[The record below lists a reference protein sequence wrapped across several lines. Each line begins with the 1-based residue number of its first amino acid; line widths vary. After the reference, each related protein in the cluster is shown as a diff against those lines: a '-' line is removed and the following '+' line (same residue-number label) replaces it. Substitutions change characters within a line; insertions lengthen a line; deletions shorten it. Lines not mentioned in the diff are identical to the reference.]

1 MIDAAVDVL
10 EGVRIGFLE
19 RQDDGVVV
27 RSVHFRDV
35 LQIGR
40 LKALFIGQYA
50 FERSEHVSARKLCA
64 VMKANAFTEL
74 ELELRAFHLPGL
86 GQDAAVTALF
96 VICVDQR
103 LHDRSPDSL

>member
-1 MIDAAVDVL
+1 MIDAAVDVF
-10 EGVRIGFLE
+10 ERVRIGFLE
-19 RQDDGVVV
+19 RQDDRVIV

-50 FERSEHVSARKLCA
+50 FERSEHVSARERRA

-74 ELELRAFHLPGL
+74 ELQLGAFHLPGL

-96 VICVDQR
+96 VVGVDQR
-103 LHDRSPDSL
+103 LHDRSPDGL